1 VDIESKIKEADA
13 YYSMGLLRESLHV
26 YEEVLAT
33 ISKSEPHKKNSLNNK
48 ILLLKR
54 EIENTNKNRAEEISS
69 RDISIIKQTLSAPG
83 SVSEMIDA
91 ASSLKELGLIQDA
104 INKYEELLKSDY
116 PAKKII
122 PELMTCLLEI
132 QSPHDVIK
140 HIEGIITEYDLSD
153 TEKAWIKFS
162 LGLEMEK
169 RGHKDLT
176 IGLCKEA
183 SDLDPD
189 KQEYKDKLNHLTFT
203 VPSGSRYNYLLKKK
217 IITADQLQKALNIS
231 KKLEKSVESVL
242 TDHFKVKKEEVGKSL
257 SLFYGCN
264 FRAFDPK
271 FPIPVELVSN
281 LKKSFLMQ
289 DMWVPMKWGK
299 SGIEILIDDPKNL
312 QKTDQIRALIKT
324 SNIIF
329 SVGTKEDIKQFITH
343 FFDTKA
349 EESLENIIENLDMI
363 PDISFEEEEYTE
375 PEEDTGA
382 IDESSS
388 QVVKLV
394 DQILVSAYRT
404 NVSDIHIE
412 PSPVSRKTQIRFRL
426 DGVCQEYIQVPLSMS
441 RALISRIKIM
451 ANLDIAERRLP
462 QDGKIKFKR
471 KGIPPFEL
479 RLATMPTAGGF
490 EDAVLRILAKA
501 GAMKLDEMGLDE
513 RNMKI
518 MKKILAQPYGLILAV
533 GPTGSGK
540 TTTLHAALGYI
551 NKPGI
556 KIWTAEDP
564 VEITQSGLRQVEVK
578 PKIGLDFARVM
589 RSFLRLDPDVIMI
602 GEMRDYETASTGV
615 EASLTGHLVF
625 STLHTNS
632 APETATR
639 LLDMG
644 LNALNFSDAF
654 LGVLAQRLVRR
665 LCINCRKAYH
675 PSKDECEDL
684 IREYGQKD
692 FEAKKLEF
700 NSDLT
705 LYHPDGCEVCA
716 GSGYKGRMGI
726 HELMEGT
733 PSIKDLIKRQGT
745 AEELFSQA
753 SKEGMTTLKQDGIQ
767 KVLQGLTDMNEI
779 RRVCID

>member
-1 VDIESKIKEADA
+1 MDIESKIKEADA
-13 YYSMGLLRESLHV
+13 YQSMGLLRESLHV
-26 YEEVLAT
+26 YKEVLAS
-33 ISKSEPHKKNSLNNK
+33 ISKSEPHTKETLNNK
-48 ILLLKR
+48 IRLLKK
-54 EIENTNKNRAEEISS
+54 EIENTNKNPSEEISNK
-69 RDISIIKQTLSAPG
+69 DISIIKQAVSASG

-104 INKYEELLKSDY
+104 VDKYKELLKSDY
-116 PAKKII
+116 PVRKII
-122 PELMTCLLEI
+122 PELMTCLIEI
-132 QSPHDVIK
+132 HSPHEVVK
-140 HIEGIITEYDLSD
+140 HIERILTEYNLNN
-153 TEKAWIKFS
+153 TETAWIKFS

-183 SDLDPD
+183 SGLDQGN
-189 KQEYKDKLNHLTFT
+189 QEYKDKLNQLTST
-203 VPSGSRYNYLLKKK
+203 VSSGSRYDYLLNRA

-231 KKLEKSVESVL
+231 KKLGKSVEAVL
-242 TDHFKVKKEEVGKSL
+242 LDHFKVKKEEVGKSL
-257 SLFYGCN
+257 SHYYGCKY
-264 FRAFDPK
+264 RTFDPK
-271 FPIPVELVSN
+271 FPVPVELVSN

-299 SGIEILIDDPKNL
+299 KGIEILIYDPKNL

-329 SVGTKEDIKQFITH
+329 SVGTKEDIKQYITH

-349 EESLENIIENLDMI
+349 DESLENIIENLDMI

-394 DQILVSAYRT
+394 DQVLVSAYRT

-412 PSPVSRKTQIRFRL
+412 PSPVSRRTEIRFRL

-501 GAMKLDEMGLDE
+501 GAMKLDEMGLVE
-513 RNMKI
+513 RNMKV
-518 MKKILAQPYGLILAV
+518 MKKILAQPYGLILVV

-540 TTTLHAALGYI
+540 TTSLHAALGYI

-632 APETATR
+632 APETVTR

-665 LCINCRKAYH
+665 LCTNCRKAYH
-675 PSKDECEDL
+675 PSEEEFED
-684 IREYGQKD
+684 IVREYGQKG
-692 FEAKKLEF
+692 FEAKKLEY
-700 NSDLT
+700 NSDLI
-705 LYHPDGCEVCA
+705 LYRSAGCDLCS

-733 PSIKDLIKRQGT
+733 PSIKDLIKREGT
-745 AEELFSQA
+745 SEDLFSQA
-753 SKEGMTTLKQDGIQ
+753 LKEGMTTLKQDGIH

-779 RRVCID
+779 RRVCIE